1 MRATNGPARAL
12 GGVDSRI
19 PSRTSQP
26 ISQSIMLA
34 STSDALNRR
43 KKGPRRHREDRGTGD
58 RRSRGRLRELC
69 EEVLASYRVAQGE
82 DLVTAED
89 RQVAEQVLRGLT
101 PSVAR

>member
-1 MRATNGPARAL
+1 
-12 GGVDSRI
+12 
-19 PSRTSQP
+19 
-26 ISQSIMLA
+26 MLA
-34 STSDALNRR
+34 STSDVLNRG
-43 KKGPRRHREDRGTGD
+43 KSGPRRQREDRGTGD

>member
-1 MRATNGPARAL
+1 
-12 GGVDSRI
+12 
-19 PSRTSQP
+19 
-26 ISQSIMLA
+26 MLA
-34 STSDALNRR
+34 STSEVRSQR
-43 KKGPRRHREDRGTGD
+43 GPRRQREDRGTGD